1 MKRKRILDSISR
13 ALRPLA
19 GFLRGF
25 VGTTPLPRDPAGV
38 RCALEQ
44 RAGQRR
50 SCC

>member
-1 MKRKRILDSISR
+1 MH
-13 ALRPLA
+13 PLA

-25 VGTTPLPRDPAGV
+25 LGATPLPRDPAGV
-38 RCALEQ
+38 RRALEQ